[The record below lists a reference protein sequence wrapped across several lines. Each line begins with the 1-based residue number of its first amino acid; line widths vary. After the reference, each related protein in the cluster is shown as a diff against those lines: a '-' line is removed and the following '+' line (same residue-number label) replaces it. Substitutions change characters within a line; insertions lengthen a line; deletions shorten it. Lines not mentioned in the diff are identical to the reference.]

1 MVEPRSPSTIRF
13 AKKGISRM
21 QTENRML
28 AAASSTSAVAPW
40 SAPPKLPAPV
50 IAAILWMFSAIAN
63 LQKMPYNNPHV
74 AKMKTFTA

>member
-28 AAASSTSAVAPW
+28 AAANRTSAVAPVRR
-40 SAPPKLPAPV
+40 PPRLPAPV
-50 IAAILWMFSAIAN
+50 IAAMLLMLRAIASRQN
-63 LQKMPYNNPHV
+63 TP
-74 AKMKTFTA
+74 